1 MHEHIAGIVPP
12 MTTPFRSD
20 DTIDEAA
27 LRADTRY
34 LIETARVHGLA
45 VTGSTGEGHAL
56 TTDEV
61 RRITAVV
68 SEEVR
73 GRVPVITGI
82 ITDSTASAVARGLA
96 VKDLGVAALQVT
108 PVHYLFRPDDDAMVR
123 HFDVLATRTG
133 LPIIIY
139 NVVPWTY
146 LSPQLLARI
155 IRSVPGVIGVKQ
167 SAGDMKLLA
176 DLLLL
181 VGDDARIMT
190 AVDALLYPSFALGAH
205 GAIAAILT
213 AAPESLRA
221 ALGRGAGGRPQA
233 GTRASR
239 KAPAAVERDLPR
251 QSSRQREVLPGSHGT
266 TGGCAARA
274 DARDIAGP
282 GVCDPGG
289 APRRGSAPLT
299 TDRQPRRAA
308 RREPRRSG
316 VTTDLP
322 PVKEDADHGRFRGH
336 TRSRDHTAGHPP
348 RLRRECG
355 RRCRSSA
362 AASRASSPRAARR
375 PSPRAPSCTG
385 CAGSTSSPSPTSS

>member
-1 MHEHIAGIVPP
+1 MHTRISGIVPP
-12 MTTPFRSD
+12 MTTPFRAD
-20 DTIDEAA
+20 DTIDESA

-56 TTDEV
+56 STDEV

-68 SEEVR
+68 SQEAA

-82 ITDSTASAVARGLA
+82 ITDSTASAVERGLA

-108 PVHYLFRPDDDAMVR
+108 PVHYLFRPDDDAMLR
-123 HFDVLATRTG
+123 HFDTLATRTG

-155 IRSVPGVIGVKQ
+155 ITSVPGVIGVKQ

-213 AAPESLRA
+213 AAPTLCVRLWDA
-221 ALGRGAGGRPQA
+221 VQAGDHKQALALHEKLLPIWNAIFHDNLPANVKYCQELQGRPA
-233 GTRASR
+233 G
-239 KAPAAVERDLPR
+239 V
-251 QSSRQREVLPGSHGT
+251 
-266 TGGCAARA
+266 
-274 DARDIAGP
+274 
-282 GVCDPGG
+282 
-289 APRRGSAPLT
+289 
-299 TDRQPRRAA
+299 
-308 RREPRRSG
+308 
-316 VTTDLP
+316 
-322 PVKEDADHGRFRGH
+322 
-336 TRSRDHTAGHPP
+336 
-348 RLRRECG
+348 
-355 RRCRSSA
+355 
-362 AASRASSPRAARR
+362 
-375 PSPRAPSCTG
+375 PRAPMPATSPAQAARIRDALHA
-385 CAGSTSSPSPTSS
+385 AGLV